1 MDVLIFV
8 FAVGIVIIGGLYAW
22 TFTKPGKKMAG
33 KLVRKTRKR
42 DMDARG
48 SPPIKPACLY
58 TKICYI
64 ITRS

>member
-33 KLVRKTRKR
+33 KLVRKQESEIW
-42 DMDARG
+42 MQG
-48 SPPIKPACLY
+48 SPH
-58 TKICYI
+58 
-64 ITRS
+64 